1 MAYTLFAAIDVGSND
16 VSMKIY
22 QISASKGIKTLDY
35 VSQYLALG
43 RDTFRIGKISYELV
57 EELCQVLLRFK
68 EKMKEYKVTEYLAY
82 GSTAIREAANRE
94 VILDQIALRTG
105 LSVRIVSNSER
116 HYLMYKGIAS
126 HTSDFNAVIQKDTA
140 ILDMGAGS
148 VQISIF
154 DKQALAVSQKLRIGA
169 MRVQGLLENEQ
180 ERVSGFQDMIEEYIG
195 NELSTFENFYMK
207 DHAIKNIIAVG
218 DEISALVKLVPE
230 LAIKKSVTQEQI
242 NMIYERVQHIKPQ
255 HMSMKYGIPVE
266 VANLLLPAVI
276 VYKMFLDRSKAEL
289 IWTPGI
295 DLCDAIAADY
305 ADRKKKVVLNH
316 NFEED
321 ILSISKNLA
330 KRYHCNKTHI
340 NDVMV
345 IALEIFDRMKKIHG
359 LNKRSRLLLQLAVIL
374 HDCGKYVNMNSGGA
388 DGYNI
393 IMGTE
398 IIGLSH
404 KERQLVAN
412 LVKYNTVWLPS
423 YDRIEGEISREE
435 YILISKLTAILRVAN
450 ALDRSHKQKI
460 TKIKVSL
467 SENKLVLSTD
477 AMEDISLEKALFKS
491 KADFFEEVYGIR
503 PMIKQ
508 RRSF

>member
-1 MAYTLFAAIDVGSND
+1 M
-16 VSMKIY
+16 
-22 QISASKGIKTLDY
+22 
-35 VSQYLALG
+35 
-43 RDTFRIGKISYELV
+43 
-57 EELCQVLLRFK
+57 
-68 EKMKEYKVTEYLAY
+68 
-82 GSTAIREAANRE
+82 
-94 VILDQIALRTG
+94 
-105 LSVRIVSNSER
+105 
-116 HYLMYKGIAS
+116 
-126 HTSDFNAVIQKDTA
+126 
-140 ILDMGAGS
+140 
-148 VQISIF
+148 
-154 DKQALAVSQKLRIGA
+154 
-169 MRVQGLLENEQ
+169 
-180 ERVSGFQDMIEEYIG
+180 
-195 NELSTFENFYMK
+195 
-207 DHAIKNIIAVG
+207 
-218 DEISALVKLVPE
+218 
-230 LAIKKSVTQEQI
+230 
-242 NMIYERVQHIKPQ
+242 
-255 HMSMKYGIPVE
+255 
-266 VANLLLPAVI
+266 
-276 VYKMFLDRSKAEL
+276 
-289 IWTPGI
+289 
-295 DLCDAIAADY
+295 
-305 ADRKKKVVLNH
+305 LNH

-404 KERQLVAN
+404 RERQLVAN